1 MPLSGSCGW
10 AIQSVRVVFSCFR
23 RLFHTRSFSLAPGTG
38 RTSAWERCRMRLLG
52 FQSLQSPNWRLST
65 PTERVRLNPTLA
77 AYHFSRWRCQ
87 WCTWHSLFSFPCSD
101 CSFIARVRFR
111 PNYPLS
117 LKYAVNCYSARK
129 ISYVGCY
136 LTWRPWPLA
145 PTPQALRRQFSAFR
159 QRSPSRLWTGVR

>member
-1 MPLSGSCGW
+1 MGHS
-10 AIQSVRVVFSCFR
+10 I
-23 RLFHTRSFSLAPGTG
+23 GTG
-38 RTSAWERCRMRLLG
+38 GVLLFQAAFSYAIILAGTGNGSFIGLGATLLPLLG
-52 FQSLQSPNWRLST
+52 FQSLQSPICRLST
-65 PTERVRLNPTLA
+65 PTARVRLNPTLA
-77 AYHFSRWRCQ
+77 AYRFSRWRCQ

-101 CSFIARVRFR
+101 CSFIERVRLR
-111 PNYPLS
+111 PNCPLS

-145 PTPQALRRQFSAFR
+145 PAPLALRQQFSAFR